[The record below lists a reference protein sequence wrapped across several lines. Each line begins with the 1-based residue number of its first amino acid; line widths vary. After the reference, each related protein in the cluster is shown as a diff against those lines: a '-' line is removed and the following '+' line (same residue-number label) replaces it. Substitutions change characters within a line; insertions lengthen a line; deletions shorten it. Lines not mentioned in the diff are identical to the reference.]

1 MIINDINVISTNLF
15 QEKVIAVPL
24 TEIIEQIQS
33 IRDIIT
39 TKMISHFFYIP
50 TLHQKS
56 FLIGAYLQKHP
67 NGTLASFMQH
77 GDHHNGFE
85 KMVELG
91 LASNADDA
99 LNRCWTSFQSTS
111 DYTQLFNEFRQF
123 IFRTVEY
130 FSNLAD

>member
-39 TKMISHFFYIP
+39 TKMISHSFYIP

-56 FLIGAYLQKHP
+56 F
-67 NGTLASFMQH
+67 
-77 GDHHNGFE
+77 
-85 KMVELG
+85 
-91 LASNADDA
+91 
-99 LNRCWTSFQSTS
+99 
-111 DYTQLFNEFRQF
+111 
-123 IFRTVEY
+123 
-130 FSNLAD
+130 